1 MIAPL
6 TYQST
11 SPITLASRPN
21 ISLGLSR
28 VFSAAVVNRQFC
40 NMLLEDPY
48 MALKKGYLGET
59 FSLSKEEQDLIVS
72 IRANSLADLAKQV
85 TRSLSNNY

>member
-11 SPITLASRPN
+11 LPINLTSRPN
-21 ISLGLSR
+21 ISPGLSR
-28 VFSAAVVNRQFC
+28 VFSAAIVNRQFC
-40 NMLLEDPY
+40 DMLLEDPY
-48 MALKKGYLGET
+48 RALKKGYLGET

-85 TRSLSNNY
+85 NRSLSNNY